1 MAHAAWEL
9 VEEDVFVLR
18 DSCLVYA
25 VRGPE
30 GTVLVNAGTG
40 LAAEQL
46 GAVADSGGVTVLL
59 THHFRDHTDGAI
71 PFGRGR
77 GDGAGALLGERLSD
91 RPGTT
96 LPGATNLEFLRQ
108 PLGSVF
114 TRSTTTCGGLDDG
127 L

>member
-1 MAHAAWEL
+1 MAHLAWER

-40 LAAEQL
+40 SAAEQL

-59 THHFRDHTDGAI
+59 THHFRDHTDARSDWQG
-71 PFGRGR
+71 PGRPCW
-77 GDGAGALLGERLSD
+77 A
-91 RPGTT
+91 PT
-96 LPGATNLEFLRQ
+96 
-108 PLGSVF
+108 GS
-114 TRSTTTCGGLDDG
+114 GII
-127 L
+127 